1 MPVLPYIRN
10 RVDFHPSVLERQRG
24 DDDGGAGGLGFTEEL
39 RVNLV
44 HGFEVVRV
52 DQEYATPHDRRH
64 GGTATFQDVLDV
76 GQHLPRFHLHV
87 AGDHLT
93 GYRIDRDLSSYE
105 DEIAGTHGG
114 GIRAARGGG
123 AGG

>member
-1 MPVLPYIRN
+1 MPVLPYIGN

-24 DDDGGAGGLGFTEEL
+24 DDGGAGGLGFAEEL

-44 HGFEVVRV
+44 HGFEIVGV
-52 DQEYATPHDRRH
+52 DREDPTPYDGRH

-76 GQHLPRFHLHV
+76 RQHLPRFHLHV
-87 AGDHLT
+87 AGDHLP

-114 GIRAARGGG
+114 RIRAARGGR